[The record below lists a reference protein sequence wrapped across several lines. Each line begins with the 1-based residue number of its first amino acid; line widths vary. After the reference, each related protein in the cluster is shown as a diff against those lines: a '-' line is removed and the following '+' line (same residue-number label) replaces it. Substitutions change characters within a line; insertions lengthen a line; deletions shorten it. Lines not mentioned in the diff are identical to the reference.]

1 MIIKLRDILNT
12 YTDEELKDMDL
23 WINSD
28 NVVDSILIDKD
39 SINLI
44 TTDTEIKLNGFITKE
59 GN

>member
-1 MIIKLRDILNT
+1 MITKLKDILNT
-12 YTDEELKDMDL
+12 YTDEELKDMEI

-28 NVVDSILIDKD
+28 NVIDSILIDKD

-44 TTDTEIKLNGFITKE
+44 TTSIEIKLNDFITKE